1 MSKCEICN
9 KEFKQRFGREKYCSR
24 ECFYKSRRGIN
35 IYTKCGKC
43 GEKLQIKSYNYRGE
57 GRHFCS
63 RECYYQSLVKHKPI
77 IKICAWCGEEYES
90 RTDNKAIH
98 CSVDCSNK
106 TNAIRRRETVINEQM
121 QDLQDRIDLG
131 EQDLVC

>member
-1 MSKCEICN
+1 MSRCEQCN
-9 KEFKQRFGREKYCSR
+9 KEFEQRFGREKYCSR

-63 RECYYQSLVKHKPI
+63 RECYYQSLVKHKYI
-77 IKICAWCGEEYES
+77 IKTCPWCKEEFEIYS
-90 RTDNKAIH
+90 SKKTTY
-98 CSVDCSNK
+98 CSTDCSNK
-106 TNAIRRRETVINEQM
+106 ANIQKRMESEYNEFM
-121 QDLQDRIDLG
+121 QDMQNGIILG